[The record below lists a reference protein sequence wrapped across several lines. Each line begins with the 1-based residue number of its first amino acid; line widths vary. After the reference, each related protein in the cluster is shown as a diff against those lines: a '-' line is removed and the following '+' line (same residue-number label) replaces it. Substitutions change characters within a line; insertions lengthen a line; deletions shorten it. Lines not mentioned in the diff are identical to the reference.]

1 MVLPCAFLVFCYYG
15 CMQNMKRLSGILLQ
29 PTSLPGPY
37 GVGELSKEAYR
48 WVDFLADSGQG
59 LWQIL
64 PLGPTGYGDSPYAS
78 FSTFAGNPLWIS
90 LDQLAKEGWLTKEDL
105 ADKPDFPTERVDYGW
120 VQSWKFPKLNL
131 ASERFLHNWQDSTKP
146 THRSFRKF
154 LREESFWLDD
164 FALWMAVKDHFQ
176 KKAEQEGLMGKRWNN
191 FWDRDIALK
200 EPKAVEAWSKKLE
213 KEILVKKVIQF
224 WFYHQWLKLKQYA
237 NKKGIQIIGDIP
249 IYVAEDSSD
258 VWANRH
264 LFHLD
269 ANGVPTV
276 VAGVPPDYFSETG
289 QLWGNP
295 LYNWDAMKQEGFK
308 WWLMRIKAMLRL
320 TDILR
325 IDHFRGFEAYWEV
338 PNGSSNAINGRWVK
352 APGEELFQ
360 TVKKNLGN
368 IPIIAE
374 DLGVITPEVEAL
386 RDGFELPGM
395 KILQFA
401 FDSNEAGSSGEN
413 QFLPHNY
420 PKNCIVY
427 TGTHDNETTRGW
439 LNNAK
444 PADKALAMRYCGVS
458 REKDAVWGMIRAAW
472 ASVARMAVVPVQDI
486 LDLGNEARMNT
497 PSLLSNTNWS
507 WRLTF
512 VPKKFSKKLREL
524 TMLYG
529 RLNKGLSLESQ

>member
-1 MVLPCAFLVFCYYG
+1 MHKY
-15 CMQNMKRLSGILLQ
+15 KRLSGLLLQ

-37 GVGELSKEAYR
+37 GVGELSREAYR
-48 WVDFLADSGQG
+48 WVDFLAQSGQS

-90 LDQLAKEGWLTKEDL
+90 LDTLVKDGWLTGKDL
-105 ADKPDFPTERVDYGW
+105 ADKPDFPAEKVDYGW
-120 VQSWKFPKLNL
+120 VQHWKFPKLNL
-131 ASERFLHNWQDSTKP
+131 AAERFLDNWQESNKP
-146 THRSFRKF
+146 AHRSFRKF
-154 LREESFWLDD
+154 IREEGYWLND

-176 KKAEQEGLMGKRWNN
+176 KKADQEGVMGKRWNN
-191 FWDRDIALK
+191 YWDRDIALK
-200 EPKAVEAWSKKLE
+200 EPRAVEAWTKKLE
-213 KEILVKKVIQF
+213 KQILVKKVIQF
-224 WFYHQWLKLKQYA
+224 WFYQQWLKLKQYA
-237 NKKGIQIIGDIP
+237 NKKGIRIIGDIP

-258 VWANRH
+258 VWANRR

-269 ANGVPTV
+269 DNGVPRV
-276 VAGVPPDYFSETG
+276 VAGVPPDYFSATG

-295 LYNWDAMKQEGFK
+295 LYDWAAMQQEGFH
-308 WWLMRIKAMLRL
+308 WWIQRIKGMLRL

-338 PNGSSNAINGRWVK
+338 PYGSPNAINGRWVK
-352 APGEELFQ
+352 APGQELF
-360 TVKKNLGN
+360 TAVKKALGN

-401 FDSNEAGSSGEN
+401 FDSSEAGAAGEN
-413 QFLPHNY
+413 LFLPHNY
-420 PKNCIVY
+420 TPNSIVY

-439 LNNAK
+439 FDNAK
-444 PADKALAMRYCGVS
+444 PADKALAMKYCQVK

-472 ASVARMAVVPVQDI
+472 ASVSRMAVVPVQDI

-497 PSLLSNTNWS
+497 PSLLSDKNWS
-507 WRLTF
+507 WRLTAI
-512 VPKKFSKKLREL
+512 PKKMAKKLLEL
-524 TMLYG
+524 SRLFG
-529 RLNKGLSLESQ
+529 RLNKGIPLDVSKETAF